1 MAAPRCSGREL
12 WVTMEQSRADPLCPA
27 EASAPWVSEFIHRPL
42 GTPSLDSWWIQQVA
56 APDGLAC
63 SLASGSVHG
72 GPRVS
77 QARAQL
83 PQVSGRSKCTCLT
96 SSLTLPSTHVVH
108 RSPLELAA
116 NQLSWESRRIQRTS
130 RQESVGH
137 SWTLPSLGR
146 WTGVGHSGLT
156 TYPPPA
162 SAPPPTR

>member
-1 MAAPRCSGREL
+1 
-12 WVTMEQSRADPLCPA
+12 MERSRADPLCPA

-56 APDGLAC
+56 APDGLAR

-72 GPRVS
+72 GPRES

-83 PQVSGRSKCTCLT
+83 PRVSGRSKCTCLT

-108 RSPLELAA
+108 QSPLELAA

-146 WTGVGHSGLT
+146 WTGVGQSGLT

-162 SAPPPTR
+162 SAPLPTR

>member
-1 MAAPRCSGREL
+1 MATPRCSGHEL
-12 WVTMEQSRADPLCPA
+12 WVTTEQSRADPLCRGRQA
-27 EASAPWVSEFIHRPL
+27 HR
-42 GTPSLDSWWIQQVA
+42 GFPSLSI
-56 APDGLAC
+56 GLWAHPPWTAGGSNRWQHLTAWR

-72 GPRVS
+72 GPRLS

-83 PQVSGRSKCTCLT
+83 PRVSGRSKCTCLT
-96 SSLTLPSTHVVH
+96 SCLTLPSTHIVH

-116 NQLSWESRRIQRTS
+116 NQLPWESRRIQRTS

-137 SWTLPSLGR
+137 SWALPSLGH
-146 WTGVGHSGLT
+146 WAGVRHSGLT